1 MKILNLFNL
10 RTFLVLL
17 ISQLAAFFVI
27 HYQIKYNID
36 FLLFGLAIGFPLAF
50 SIQAAFRRRDRAL
63 EYFSLFKGGT
73 LAILYSFAV
82 SEDLSPEKKAEIRGI
97 LKSVGDQLILQLQQR
112 IKNYRPMQEA
122 VDKIL
127 EFIERN
133 REDISNRNVLR
144 IIRYIRD
151 VTESAT
157 YLISLVRHRT
167 MIGLRVYSLAFIL
180 IFPIVQA
187 PILYY
192 KLGDL
197 IPAWAFYFLLALGS
211 MLLIT
216 LSNFQKMIE
225 YPFDS
230 KGMDNIHL
238 KDFKLDISA

>member
-17 ISQLAAFFVI
+17 ISQLAGFLVI
-27 HYQIKYNID
+27 HYQIKYQFD

-63 EYFSLFKGGT
+63 EYFSIFKGGA
-73 LAILYSFAV
+73 LAIHYSFSV
-82 SEDLSPEKKAEIRGI
+82 SEDLLPEKKSEIRSI
-97 LKSVGDQLILQLQQR
+97 LKSMCDQLILQLKQR
-112 IKNYRPMQEA
+112 IISYSSMQEA
-122 VDKIL
+122 VDKIF

-133 REDISNRNVLR
+133 REALSNRNVLR
-144 IIRYIRD
+144 VIRYIRD
-151 VTESAT
+151 ITESST

-167 MIGLRVYSLAFIL
+167 MIGLRVYSIAFIL

-197 IPAWAFYFLLALGS
+197 IPVWGFHFLLALGS
-211 MLLIT
+211 LLLIT

-230 KGMDNIHL
+230 KGLDNIYL
-238 KDFKLDISA
+238 EDFKLDIPD

>member
-1 MKILNLFNL
+1 MKILSLFNL

-17 ISQLAAFFVI
+17 ISQLATFLVI
-27 HYQIKYNID
+27 HYQIKYQFD

-63 EYFSLFKGGT
+63 EYFSMFKGST
-73 LAILYSFAV
+73 LAIHYSFSV
-82 SEDLSPEKKAEIRGI
+82 SEDLLPEKKIEIRSI
-97 LKSVGDQLILQLQQR
+97 LKSMSDQLIRQLQER
-112 IKNYRPMQEA
+112 IKSYSPMLEA

-133 REDISNRNVLR
+133 RETLSNRNVLR
-144 IIRYIRD
+144 IIRYLRD
-151 VTESAT
+151 VTESST
-157 YLISLVRHRT
+157 YLVSLVRHRT

-180 IFPIVQA
+180 IFPVIQA
-187 PILYY
+187 PILNY

-197 IPAWAFYFLLALGS
+197 IPTWAFYSLMALGS
-211 MLLIT
+211 LLLIT

-230 KGMDNIHL
+230 RGMDNIQIR
-238 KDFKLDISA
+238 DFGF